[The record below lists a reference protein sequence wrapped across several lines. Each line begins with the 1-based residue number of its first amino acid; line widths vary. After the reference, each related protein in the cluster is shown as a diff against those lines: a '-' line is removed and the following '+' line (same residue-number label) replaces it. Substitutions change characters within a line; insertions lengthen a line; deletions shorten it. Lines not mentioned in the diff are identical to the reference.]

1 VAVYLRV
8 TAEEQVHYETTLTLR
23 ARSRSSLS
31 PSTHEGEFRRLRL
44 GIARALERRA
54 GLRVLLVDADVDIAA
69 RRKDLR
75 RATARASR
83 ALTKALVPT
92 PTS

>member
-1 VAVYLRV
+1 MYPRV
-8 TAEEQVHYETTLTLR
+8 TAEEQVHYKTTLTLR
-23 ARSRSSLS
+23 ARSRSSSS
-31 PSTHEGEFRRLRL
+31 PLTYQGEFNRLRL

-54 GLRVLLVDADVDIAA
+54 GLRALVADADVDIAA
-69 RRKDLR
+69 RRKELR

-83 ALTKALVPT
+83 AMTRAPVPT